1 MNLPSKAVQRTG
13 ASRFAQRQIERYR
26 PPAPIAALRVS
37 RDIVHMTSKSKHV
50 IRISAPR
57 LVVSVVSGAAFYV
70 AWMVVFLVSR
80 LYQFP
85 LFRGLRWI
93 LAPITTGLGFSAGA
107 ALFARFRHLHHIPF
121 RRLCCYPLLACSVG
135 AAVVF
140 PFGPML
146 IVFGMCL
153 LGSLAM
159 LLFELADFRRFA
171 VTTEA
176 NHPESPIHHD

>member
-1 MNLPSKAVQRTG
+1 
-13 ASRFAQRQIERYR
+13 
-26 PPAPIAALRVS
+26 
-37 RDIVHMTSKSKHV
+37 MTSKSKHV

-57 LVVSVVSGAAFYV
+57 FVASVVSGAAFYV
-70 AWMVVFLVSR
+70 AWMAVFLVSHP
-80 LYQFP
+80 YHSP
-85 LFRGLRWI
+85 LFRGLLWI

-107 ALFARFRHLHHIPF
+107 VLFMRFRHLAHIPF

-135 AAVVF
+135 AVVVF

-159 LLFELADFRRFA
+159 LLFEFADFRRFTA
-171 VTTEA
+171 TTEA
-176 NHPESPIHHD
+176 NREESQIHDG